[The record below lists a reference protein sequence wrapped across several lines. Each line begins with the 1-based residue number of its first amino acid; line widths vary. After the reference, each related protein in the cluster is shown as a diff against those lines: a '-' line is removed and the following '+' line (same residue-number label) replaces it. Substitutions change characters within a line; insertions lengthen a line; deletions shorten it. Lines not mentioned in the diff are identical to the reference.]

1 LIQGAVQGVF
11 FSDHFQKMNPVLRS
25 DATGR
30 VDRMWIVTA
39 DIPASACAAWLAS
52 EKGPKGYVFV
62 SFGIH

>member
-1 LIQGAVQGVF
+1 
-11 FSDHFQKMNPVLRS
+11 
-25 DATGR
+25 
-30 VDRMWIVTA
+30 MWIVTA